1 MKFRNT
7 LILAAVLA
15 LGIWGVVY
23 LNKQDAKKEE
33 TKKSDEKILT
43 VAPAQIKEMIIEP
56 SGIHARRDSS
66 EWKLESPV
74 QTLGDKS
81 NLDAIANLF
90 DWAKKERVVSSNP
103 AEYGDFGLRP
113 ARTTLIL
120 KHDKGQDSIYIGDN
134 SPTGGFVFARK
145 SGSADVFL
153 TTTSL
158 ESNTSKSLFDLRDK
172 SALAF
177 DRTAAREMS
186 IQSAKAQLLV
196 SKEGSQWRISKPIP
210 WRADETKVSDLLS
223 KISNARA
230 SSFVDENPVNLAGY
244 GLDKPLYTITVLLGD
259 NLAKKSLFIG
269 KADGADYYAKDDSRK
284 PVFKV
289 DSAFVHGFKFKPD
302 DYRSKKIIEFSVS
315 EINKVVVKQNDSTFV
330 FEKDT
335 TNTWAMRQPGGQKI
349 KTWKVS
355 TLVSDIELLQA
366 ESFAAEQAGDLAPYG
381 LSRPVVQVEL
391 FQTDRSVGGIL
402 LGKNKDGETMYLKR
416 SDTPTVFVVKKE
428 TLDKVKINFAD
439 LLETTSVAADSTAT
453 TGL

>member
-7 LILAAVLA
+7 LILAVVLA
-15 LGIWGVVY
+15 LGIWSVVY
-23 LNKQDAKKEE
+23 LNKRDAKNEE
-33 TKKSDEKILT
+33 TKKSDEKILK
-43 VAPAQIKEMIIEP
+43 VAPAQIKELIIEP
-56 SGIHARRDSS
+56 AGIHALRDSN

-103 AEYGDFGLRP
+103 AEYGDFGLKP
-113 ARTTLIL
+113 ARTILIL
-120 KHDKGQDSIYIGDN
+120 KHDQGQDSIYVGDN
-134 SPTGGFVFARK
+134 SPTGSYVFARQ

-158 ESNTSKSLFDLRDK
+158 ESNTSKSFFDFRDK
-172 SALAF
+172 NALTF
-177 DRTAAREMS
+177 DRSAVREVA
-186 IQSAKAQLLV
+186 IQTAKAQLSV
-196 SKEGSQWRISKPIP
+196 SKEGSQWQISKPIL
-210 WRADETKVSDLLS
+210 WRADETKVSDLLGKVS
-223 KISNARA
+223 GARA

-269 KADGADYYAKDDSRK
+269 NADGADYYAKDDSRK

-289 DSAFVHGFKFKPD
+289 DSAFVHGLKFKLD

-315 EINKVVVKQNDSTFV
+315 EVNRVVVKQNDSTFV

-335 TNTWAMRQPGGQKI
+335 TNTWAMLKPAGKKI
-349 KTWKVS
+349 KTWKIS
-355 TLVSDIELLQA
+355 SLVSDIELLQA
-366 ESFAAEQAGDLAPYG
+366 ELFVAEQAGDLAPYG

-391 FQTDRSVGGIL
+391 FQKDRSIGAVL
-402 LGKNKDGETMYLKR
+402 LGKNKDSETMYLKR
-416 SDTPTVFVVKKE
+416 SDTATVFAVKKE
-428 TLDKVKINFAD
+428 TLDKVKINLAD
-439 LLETTSVAADSTAT
+439 LLETTTMAVDSTAA